1 MDRHTHHEPM
11 LAPSAD
17 RGANQAYAPGAESG
31 GRAARAPSSY
41 GLDQHLVK
49 PEVTR
54 DEVVRGERVVAMP
67 SRPEHGDRHFGL
79 DYVLGAHIKR
89 EYVGSTD
96 LITRFGPK
104 SDFATDTCIRKT
116 GKNPKTG
123 ERYLE
128 EVAFEVVHTQT
139 ARDIQVRAE
148 DVTARGVRRFFAIF
162 VKKGEVAEWSAK
174 RGEMVA
180 LDPEGEIAD
189 RTLATPVRVRALL
202 DAAEA
207 DNGVARALLAKNN
220 PVLRVEQERARGEG
234 LLEGVAK
241 GLQEGVA
248 KGLQEG
254 VAKGLQEGVAKGLL
268 EGVAKGLQEGVAKGL
283 QEGVAKGLQE
293 GVAKGLQEGV
303 AKGQLEGK
311 ASAVIAVM
319 EARGLDPDPQ
329 ICRTIR
335 ACTDERKLDG
345 WLRKAATASSATSV
359 VRVSRRG

>member
-1 MDRHTHHEPM
+1 MDRHAHHEPM

-17 RGANQAYAPGAESG
+17 RGADRAYAPGAESG
-31 GRAARAPSSY
+31 ERSARAPSAY

-54 DEVVRGERVVAMP
+54 DEVVRGERMVAMP

-79 DYVLGAHIKR
+79 DYVLGAHIRR

-96 LITRFGPK
+96 LITRFSAG

-139 ARDIQVRAE
+139 AKDIHERAE
-148 DVTARGVRRFFAIF
+148 DVTTRGVRRFFAIF
-162 VKKGEVAEWSAK
+162 VKKGQVAEWSAK
-174 RGEMVA
+174 EGAFVV

-220 PVLRVEQERARGEG
+220 PVLRAEQERKREEG
-234 LLEGVAK
+234 L
-241 GLQEGVA
+241 Q
-248 KGLQEG
+248 
-254 VAKGLQEGVAKGLL
+254 

-303 AKGQLEGK
+303 AKGLQEGVAKGLIEGK
-311 ASAVIAVM
+311 ASAVIAVL
-319 EARGLDPDPQ
+319 EARGLEPDPEVR
-329 ICRTIR
+329 RTIR
-335 ACTDERKLDG
+335 ACADVRKLDA
-345 WLRKAATASSATSV
+345 WLRRAATASSANAV
-359 VRVSRRG
+359 LKARRRS